1 MRQVKFKYDIRK
13 DAWSW
18 VVIAK
23 DKGLWGLDWKFEV
36 GHIPKNLLKRILE
49 ANIKDAVKLTEE
61 HLKKDRKREY
71 RYCAIKEEMK
81 SLESVWKLVE
91 KKYFKA
97 LADMLG
103 KPIYSKEFSCFWTTG
118 FMCPYNEKGKW
129 FMVSLWRGI
138 PDSITTICHEILHL
152 QFLYY
157 YRGYLKKKGLNNSQ
171 IEHLKEALTFLL
183 NESEFDEVVLS
194 TDMGYPVHQKLRKEL
209 RRVWKEK
216 QSFAGFMEV
225 AVKIVKADKEFD

>member
-1 MRQVKFKYDIRK
+1 MPQVKFKYDIRK

-18 VVIAK
+18 VVIARG
-23 DKGLWGLDWKFEV
+23 KGLWGLDWKYEV
-36 GHIPKNLLKRILE
+36 GHIPKNLLKRILA

-118 FMCPYNEKGKW
+118 LMCPYNEKENW
-129 FMVSLWRGI
+129 FMVSLWRSL
-138 PDSITTICHEILHL
+138 PDSITTICHEIMHL
-152 QFLYY
+152 QFLHY
-157 YRGYLKKKGLNNSQ
+157 YRNYLKKNGLNMKQSDN
-171 IEHLKEALTFLL
+171 LKEALTILL
-183 NESEFDEVVLS
+183 NEPEFDAVILS
-194 TDMGYPVHQKLRKEL
+194 EDRGYPEHQELRNKLRQSWRENRNFQRLVKEAIL
-209 RRVWKEK
+209 EIKTNE
-216 QSFAGFMEV
+216 S
-225 AVKIVKADKEFD
+225 